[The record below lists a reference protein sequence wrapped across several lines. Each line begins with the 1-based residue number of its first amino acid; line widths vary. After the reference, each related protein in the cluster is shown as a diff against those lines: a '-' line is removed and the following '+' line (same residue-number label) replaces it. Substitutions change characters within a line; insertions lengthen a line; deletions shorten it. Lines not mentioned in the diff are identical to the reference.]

1 MDNIIM
7 VINIYLPL
15 DKESNSTLDTGHW
28 TVTEFSRREKI
39 SMCLVPGGCW
49 WLLVRLCKGARY
61 VTLAQHHTCSHTVQ
75 RAPVITCTLPASP
88 DITGSGATAMV
99 FSAINIS
106 EI

>member
-7 VINIYLPL
+7 LINIYLPL

-61 VTLAQHHTCSHTVQ
+61 VTLN
-75 RAPVITCTLPASP
+75 ITPAV
-88 DITGSGATAMV
+88 TQYSGLQSSRV
-99 FSAINIS
+99 LFQPLQI
-106 EI
+106 